1 MWVVAL
7 IIFIGASILFN
18 NNKIINNS
26 SKHSRRG
33 SYGGGIPYRNRKQIR
48 NFIRK

>member
-1 MWVVAL
+1 M
-7 IIFIGASILFN
+7 IFIAMLFN
-18 NNKIINNS
+18 NGSGSTNNS
-26 SKHSRRG
+26 SKRSRRG

>member
-7 IIFIGASILFN
+7 IIFVGASILFN
-18 NNKIINNS
+18 NPTNNS
-26 SKHSRRG
+26 GKRSRRS